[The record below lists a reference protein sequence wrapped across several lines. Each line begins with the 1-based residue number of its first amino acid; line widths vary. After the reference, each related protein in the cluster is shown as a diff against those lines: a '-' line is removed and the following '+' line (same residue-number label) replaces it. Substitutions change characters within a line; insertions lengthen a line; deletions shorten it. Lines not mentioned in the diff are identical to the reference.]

1 MISVGL
7 AEQLAMAGLRWEP
20 RRGDHFVLP
29 HREMDEQVFVL
40 SDMTIEVH
48 QFPAGEVIGFNGTVE
63 WALDSIERHEALWLP
78 REDQLRD
85 HLGDRFV
92 ALRRTDEG
100 YLCEVRGEV
109 SQDATPGPSV
119 RTHAG
124 HTAAQA
130 YALALLDV
138 LLSVVHRR

>member
-7 AEQLAMAGLRWEP
+7 AEQLAMAGLRWQP
-20 RRGDHFVLP
+20 QRGDHFVLP
-29 HREMDEQVFVL
+29 HRDMDEQVFVL

-63 WALDSIERHEALWLP
+63 WALDSVERHEALWLP
-78 REDQLRD
+78 REDQLRE

-100 YLCEVRGEV
+100 YLCEVLSESSEIGV
-109 SQDATPGPSV
+109 SGHVV

-124 HTAAQA
+124 HTAAEA